1 MVVTIVH
8 YCGRQ
13 PCNVDCIGPGSY
25 VPLSEGGEMY
35 GRGGGGGGGAGGP
48 ALTGALSS
56 AALSKSSSAD
66 YSTYQQ
72 YPPAYQQDQVHAQQY
87 LTQHAE

>member
-1 MVVTIVH
+1 MRKSLITI
-8 YCGRQ
+8 Q
-13 PCNVDCIGPGSY
+13 IIPGSY

-35 GRGGGGGGGAGGP
+35 GRGVSGGAGGAAGGP
-48 ALTGALSS
+48 GAIAGGLSTG

-72 YPPAYQQDQVHAQQY
+72 YPPAYQQDQVY
-87 LTQHAE
+87 SNV

>member
-1 MVVTIVH
+1 MVV
-8 YCGRQ
+8 
-13 PCNVDCIGPGSY
+13 PGSY

-35 GRGGGGGGGAGGP
+35 GRGGGGGGAGGGP

-72 YPPAYQQDQVHAQQY
+72 YPPAYQQDQVPY
-87 LTQHAE
+87 TNSYTE

>member
-1 MVVTIVH
+1 MTGNSIS
-8 YCGRQ
+8 Q
-13 PCNVDCIGPGSY
+13 LFPTGSY

-35 GRGGGGGGGAGGP
+35 GRGGGGAGGGGGAPGGLAT
-48 ALTGALSS
+48 ALTAG

-72 YPPAYQQDQVHAQQY
+72 YPPAYQQDQVFIHQ
-87 LTQHAE
+87 

>member
-1 MVVTIVH
+1 MWELRIKTSPESVYH
-8 YCGRQ
+8 
-13 PCNVDCIGPGSY
+13 PASPAGSY

-35 GRGGGGGGGAGGP
+35 GRGGGGGGGGGP